1 MELPLTQFSFPKPE
15 RPLTQGTVTQI
26 LARASAGDAAAA
38 DQLLP
43 LVYDELRALASAY
56 LARERSAHTL
66 QPTALV
72 HEAYVRLVSA
82 DTAWTGRAHFLAVAA
97 IAMRRVLV
105 DHARRRNADKRGGG
119 VDRVELLDADTRTD
133 RRDMQILELD
143 ELLRRLEA
151 LDPRRA
157 RVVELKFFAGMTNE
171 QIAEALGLA
180 RSTVADDWTVAR
192 AWLAA
197 EMRGDPR

>member
-1 MELPLTQFSFPKPE
+1 MPDTHFPLQEPRVP
-15 RPLTQGTVTQI
+15 QGSVTQI
-26 LARASAGDAAAA
+26 LARASAGDAAAS

-43 LVYDELRALASAY
+43 LVYDELRSLASAY
-56 LARERSAHTL
+56 LARERGGHTL

-72 HEAYVRLVSA
+72 HEAYVRLISS
-82 DTAWTGRAHFLAVAA
+82 DTAWKGRAHFLGVAA

-119 VDRVELLDADTRTD
+119 ADRVELHDADARTE